1 MGYLVLSQRRVCV
14 KQLFVQKFKE
24 AYANNDLSK
33 CRNALLCLILAYN
46 SEIKDGL
53 VYDHN
58 LKHLL
63 FNANCILNPM
73 GVKYTSEDYG
83 KYAQILTETIR
94 LCEAINDPS
103 KDTSIAFQVDL
114 IIDNKIIKDIVD
126 IMFYTY
132 CFYNMNSINSRCM
145 DDSAISKMPFVEQL
159 LSIILFYE
167 DQIRILKQ
175 NYRKDFVKNIVT
187 GLEMS
192 VADRGVEYYEDV
204 KTSILDS
211 LESHLESINEIL
223 RYLYY
228 QFGKSMAETV
238 QNINFDV
245 IHPYE
250 NVEFEKHL
258 YIASQ
263 RQLLCRLEENIRYGY
278 YCFHSTTTMEDGN
291 KAFVFSIEND
301 EKYKA
306 KCLGVY
312 RREYQVR
319 RYSISDPRNQHLLDS
334 YEAKILSMADGLVAL
349 QSSEKLLLNIE
360 NYHPDVEDFKIAQ
373 NISKI
378 KEHLITLLTKEYY
391 LKQTVKG
398 VTIEDLLKTY
408 YYLNTLSEIACSA
421 SAKLIN
427 DSDQTTY
434 FKELCIVDTSYFVG
448 ELSRIYGFDIDYS
461 KKLIDRF
468 IFHEANNRDDDVFAQ
483 PLLKISKTQ
492 VLFSPALIDQVNPDR
507 YIERQFIR
515 YKKDVS
521 ATGRDFENYFISTLK
536 NGYLDSSFDLK
547 HKAIPNFTLNENKIE
562 YMAFDGKA
570 IEFDVVAVLGDY
582 LILTELKAVMTSY
595 ELSELETR
603 KLNVYEAIDQ
613 LHRRKES
620 IKYDWEK
627 FKEKASIPLPEL
639 PFDDDHIIL
648 IACTD
653 TFDFTPLKD
662 NDVYI
667 TDDSTYLKYFTNPY
681 VETMELSFKEGITVK
696 DRNNIWLKGYPEA
709 EEFLKY
715 LMNPVTIHPFADY
728 MEKQLMPIPAM
739 DENDL
744 ALFCEQFVLSEDP
757 IKAEVSK

>member
-1 MGYLVLSQRRVCV
+1 M
-14 KQLFVQKFKE
+14 KQLFVQNFKE

-33 CRNALLCLILAYN
+33 CKHELLFLILEYN

-53 VYDHN
+53 LYDHD

-73 GVKYTSEDYG
+73 GVKYSSEDYE
-83 KYAQILTETIR
+83 KHSKILTETMR

-103 KDTSIAFQVDL
+103 KDTSAVFKTDL
-114 IIDNKIIKDIVD
+114 VIDKKIIKDIVD
-126 IMFYTY
+126 IIFYTY
-132 CFYNMNSINSRCM
+132 CFYSMNAVNSKRM

-175 NYRKDFVKNIVT
+175 NYQKDLVKNIVT

-204 KTSILDS
+204 RTSILDS

-228 QFGKSMAETV
+228 QFGKSLAKTV
-238 QNINFDV
+238 TNINFD
-245 IHPYE
+245 IIRPYE

-258 YIASQ
+258 CIASQ

-278 YCFHSTTTMEDGN
+278 YCFHSTTTTENGN
-291 KAFVFSIEND
+291 EAFVFSIEND

-319 RYSISDPRNQHLLDS
+319 RYSISDPRNQHYLYNS
-334 YEAKILSMADGLVAL
+334 EAKIISMSEELVAL
-349 QSSEKLLLNIE
+349 QPNKHLLLNIE

-373 NISKI
+373 NKSKI
-378 KEHLITLLTKEYY
+378 KDHLITILTKEYY
-391 LKQTVKG
+391 LKQTVKD
-398 VTIEDLLKTY
+398 VKIEDLLKTY
-408 YYLNTLSEIACSA
+408 FYLNTLSEIAWSA

-434 FKELCIVDTSYFVG
+434 LKELCVVNISYFFG
-448 ELSRIYGFDIDYS
+448 ELSRIYGFDVNYS

-483 PLLKISKTQ
+483 PLLKISKTE

-515 YKKDVS
+515 YNKNISEV
-521 ATGRDFENYFISTLK
+521 GHDFENYFITTLK

-547 HKAIPNFTLNENKIE
+547 RKPIPNFSLNENKIV
-562 YMAFDGKA
+562 YTAFDGKD
-570 IEFDVVAVLGDY
+570 IEFDVVAILDDY

-603 KLNVYEAIDQ
+603 KKNVYYAIDQ

-681 VETMELSFKEGITVK
+681 VETIELSFKEGITVK
-696 DRNNIWLKGYPEA
+696 DRNNIWLDGYPKI

-715 LMNPVTIHPFADY
+715 LMDPVTIHPFTDY

-739 DENDL
+739 DENDMM
-744 ALFCEQFVLSEDP
+744 LFCEQFVLYKDP
-757 IKAEVSK
+757 IKAEVSKNNQLKDKSNL

>member
-1 MGYLVLSQRRVCV
+1 M
-14 KQLFVQKFKE
+14 KQLFVQNFKE

-33 CRNALLCLILAYN
+33 CKHELIFLILEYN

-53 VYDHN
+53 LYDHD

-73 GVKYTSEDYG
+73 GVKYTSEDYE
-83 KYAQILTETIR
+83 KHSKILMETMR

-103 KDTSIAFQVDL
+103 KDTSAVFKTDL
-114 IIDNKIIKDIVD
+114 VIDKKIIKDIVD
-126 IMFYTY
+126 IIFYTY
-132 CFYNMNSINSRCM
+132 CFYSMNAVNSKRM

-175 NYRKDFVKNIVT
+175 NYQKDLAKNIVT

-204 KTSILDS
+204 RTSILDS

-228 QFGKSMAETV
+228 QFGKSLAETV
-238 QNINFDV
+238 TNINFD
-245 IHPYE
+245 IIRPYE
-250 NVEFEKHL
+250 NVEFEKYL
-258 YIASQ
+258 CIASQ

-278 YCFHSTTTMEDGN
+278 YCFHCTTTMENGN
-291 KAFVFSIEND
+291 EAFVFSIEND

-319 RYSISDPRNQHLLDS
+319 RYSISDPRNQHYLYNS
-334 YEAKILSMADGLVAL
+334 EPKIISMAEELVAL
-349 QSSEKLLLNIE
+349 QPNKHLLLNLE
-360 NYHPDVEDFKIAQ
+360 NYHPDVEDFIIAQ
-373 NISKI
+373 SKSKI
-378 KEHLITLLTKEYY
+378 KENLITILTKEYY

-398 VTIEDLLKTY
+398 VAIEDLLKTY
-408 YYLNTLSEIACSA
+408 FYLNTLSEIAWSA
-421 SAKLIN
+421 SSKLVN

-434 FKELCIVDTSYFVG
+434 FKELCIVDISYFVG

-468 IFHEANNRDDDVFAQ
+468 VFHEAKNRDDDVFAQ
-483 PLLKISKTQ
+483 PLLKISKTH
-492 VLFSPALIDQVNPDR
+492 VLFGPALIDQVNLDR

-515 YKKDVS
+515 HNKNIS
-521 ATGRDFENYFISTLK
+521 AVGHDFENYFIATLK
-536 NGYLDSSFDLK
+536 NGYSDSSFDLK
-547 HKAIPNFTLNENKIE
+547 RKAIPNFALNENRIE

-570 IEFDVVAVLGDY
+570 IEFDVVATLGDY

-603 KLNVYEAIDQ
+603 KKNVYEAIDQ

-681 VETMELSFKEGITVK
+681 VETMELSFEKGITVQNK
-696 DRNNIWLKGYPEA
+696 NNIWLKGYPEA

-715 LMNPVTIHPFADY
+715 LMNPVTIHPFTDY
-728 MEKQLMPIPAM
+728 MEKQFMPVPVM
-739 DENDL
+739 DENDI

-757 IKAEVSK
+757 IKAEMSKTSK